1 MIHRAILI
9 AGPTASGKSAVA
21 LEMAQKVDGIIINAD
36 AIQVYDCWKIISA
49 RPSDEDCAIIPH
61 FLYGHVSG
69 DQDYSVGHWIQDVKK
84 VLSSTLKT
92 PIIVGGTGLYFKALT
107 EGLSEIPS
115 IPDEI
120 RNKGESL
127 LENYGLDFIVNK
139 LDDETRATIDCKN
152 SMRVLRAWEVQNAT
166 GYNLK
171 YWHEKS
177 TPPLLPVSMTEAY
190 TLIPSR
196 DKLYANCDQR
206 VLEMIKNG
214 AIDEV
219 KNVIASK
226 LRLKSPAMKA
236 IGVSELTKYI
246 NKEYTL
252 EQSVEKMQQATRNYA
267 KRQITWFRN
276 KTKDWSELL

>member
-1 MIHRAILI
+1 MTHKAILI

-21 LEMAQKVDGIIINAD
+21 LEMAQRVDGVIINAD

-69 DQDYSVGHWIQDVKK
+69 DQDYSVGHWLQDVKK
-84 VLSSTLKT
+84 VLSSTSKS

-120 RNKGESL
+120 RKEGESL
-127 LENYGLDFIVNK
+127 LQNYGLEFIVNQ
-139 LDDETRATIDCKN
+139 LDHETRTSIDCKN
-152 SMRVLRAWEVQNAT
+152 SMRVLRAWEVQKAT

-171 YWHEKS
+171 YWHKQS
-177 TPPLLPVSMTEAY
+177 TPPLLPISMTEAY
-190 TLIPSR
+190 TLIPPRS
-196 DKLYANCDQR
+196 KLYANCDRR

-214 AIDEV
+214 AVEEV
-219 KNVIASK
+219 KNAIDAK
-226 LRLKSPAMKA
+226 LHLKSPAMKA
-236 IGVSELTKYI
+236 IGVSELTKYM

-252 EQSVEKMQQATRNYA
+252 DQSVEKMQQATRNYA

-276 KTKDWSELL
+276 KAKNWRELL